1 MKALEVTIR
10 GISPL
15 LMNSNRGV
23 NPLDPLVKQKKII
36 EKKRTRTDDDETEL
50 LHLKFLLGIYYD
62 EKDGV
67 YVPAMN
73 VEAMFR
79 NAAKTMRKGMAAK
92 NTANVKVEPEFIP
105 LIYEGPKT
113 PESLWADSKFS
124 DVRVGKLKS
133 GASITLCRPRFASW
147 ELKFRFMYDETKF
160 DRDEIVRLLELAG
173 TDVGLCDYRERYGH
187 FNVLAVKDSK

>member
-1 MKALEVTIR
+1 MKSIEVTLR

-36 EKKRTRTDDDETEL
+36 EKKRSRTDDDETEL
-50 LHLKFLLGIYYD
+50 LHLKFLLAIYYD
-62 EKDGV
+62 KQAGV
-67 YVPAMN
+67 YIPAQN

-79 NAAKTMRKGMAAK
+79 SAAKTMRKGTAAK

-105 LIYEGPKT
+105 LIYDGPKD
-113 PESLWADSKFS
+113 PEALWADTRFS

-133 GASITLCRPRFASW
+133 AASITICRPRFERWGIA
-147 ELKFRFMYDETKF
+147 FRFSFDETKF
-160 DRDEIVRLLELAG
+160 DSEEVIRLLELSG

-187 FNVLAVKDSK
+187 FTVETKILK